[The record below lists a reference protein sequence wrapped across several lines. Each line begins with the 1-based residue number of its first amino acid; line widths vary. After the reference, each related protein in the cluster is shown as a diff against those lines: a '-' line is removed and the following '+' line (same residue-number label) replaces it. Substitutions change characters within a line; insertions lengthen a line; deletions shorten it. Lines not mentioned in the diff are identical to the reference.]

1 MIDAHILFFKARAG
15 YGEKV
20 IPQLARA
27 INAND
32 RVLYRCLRFFREYP
46 ILTRGSELGWSHYRV
61 LLDVPDKT
69 QRKTLELSARK
80 NDWTAPEL
88 ERRVRA
94 LNAIDVTPAA
104 PLTGGASTR
113 AKLHTPEHGTPGV
126 CRVIADGEDLA
137 VDLGFACYLRPP
149 AASGLKANDFAKV
162 TKAGVTRLADAT
174 KADLFTYRAEI
185 LKVVDGD
192 TLWVRIFLRPDQWV
206 KQKLRLRDLD
216 CPEIDTPAGK
226 AAKRFTES
234 LVNSARSVTI
244 STTKPDKYDRYL
256 ADVFIRTSTGD
267 AIFLNNALL
276 EACHAVTKKA
286 WEFGDWELE
295 G

>member
-1 MIDAHILFFKARAG
+1 MKPSSPGKRAPIAPDLESYHTTGFLIDAHILFFKARAG

-104 PLTGGASTR
+104 PLTGAASTR
-113 AKLHTPEHGTPGV
+113 AKLLTPE
-126 CRVIADGEDLA
+126 
-137 VDLGFACYLRPP
+137 
-149 AASGLKANDFAKV
+149 
-162 TKAGVTRLADAT
+162 
-174 KADLFTYRAEI
+174 
-185 LKVVDGD
+185 
-192 TLWVRIFLRPDQWV
+192 
-206 KQKLRLRDLD
+206 
-216 CPEIDTPAGK
+216 GK

-234 LVNSARSVTI
+234 LVNSAQSVTI

-267 AIFLNNALL
+267 APFKASAKEGEIFLNNALL
-276 EACHAVTKKA
+276 EAGHAVTKKA
-286 WEFGDWELE
+286 WEFGDWEKS
-295 G
+295 